1 MEMKEFW
8 TKKESLYVVDDVLLY
23 GNSVVVPNQLKPAI
37 LETLGSANQGVAA
50 MKARAKYSSCYIYY
64 LFIIIYV
71 AEPDLPNIFQIS
83 HW

>member
-8 TKKESLYVVDDVLLY
+8 TKKESLYVVDDVLLS

-37 LETLGSANQGVAA
+37 LETLGSANQGVAV

-64 LFIIIYV
+64 YLCCR
-71 AEPDLPNIFQIS
+71 A
-83 HW
+83 